1 MNKAVKVLITL
12 GVFTLVVLYFV
23 QACGNNK
30 PVGNAC
36 ENFNSLLMQKTE
48 EYFSNNLP
56 QEDGDVKTAS
66 IIELVNVGALT
77 LSDLESIG
85 TTCSGNVYVG
95 KSGDNYYYSN
105 DVTCGTCTT
114 GNLYTSWSEWQD
126 ILPNIINENSQVQ
139 VGMFYNYGKGELK
152 YTDWSEWALN
162 IDEIEEP
169 VLPTG
174 VTIANTEK
182 EEKTQYS
189 YRDGSFKWYKL
200 TGGTEYYS
208 NGKYYET
215 SPASG
220 YSKDTSTKTLSRT
233 TAINTSKTSLT
244 SSLAGLDY
252 DVVTTTAYKTL
263 TPRYIYSYNKPTGCT
278 AYKPLYKCY
287 NITGSYTQD
296 CYTSSSATA
305 LSACNAQSNVK
316 NCAVK
321 TCSTTSGG
329 TWDYNFVYGIQ
340 AGNILGLGET
350 SCITRCSGVST
361 NYSSCSKTALKTCL
375 LSGNVS
381 YSRCYSGIQVY
392 WASSYASTYF
402 LYKTCDYKLS
412 SGVIVH
418 YPSCDLYQC
427 DMSKT
432 NSGGTTTYTYG
443 YTYDTVSY
451 YNGGAT
457 YTSCS
462 DKTGYTNAEATG
474 TYSTTE
480 CTSAATT
487 TYTTYYLKSDGTS
500 TTIKSQADYLSDSE
514 YSALGSLGSNYSKTS
529 DSSSSGG
536 TYVEGTCPGG
546 VSSSTC
552 SQVTAYKA
560 KVYKYKW
567 YKTTSS
573 TKTWYN
579 DGEYSATGPSGYQPD
594 TSSAQWGEWSTFS
607 DTKVTATST
616 RQVKTQIMKRI
627 RKSYMGS
634 GTLYLENFLP
644 LGEFETKVGKT
655 LAELSQDTSLVIQ
668 KKIMYRYRTLNI
680 Q

>member
-1 MNKAVKVLITL
+1 MNKAIKVLITL

-23 QACGNNK
+23 QAFGNNK
-30 PVGNAC
+30 PVGSAC
-36 ENFNSLLMQKTE
+36 ENFNSLLSEKTE
-48 EYFSNNLP
+48 EYFLNNLP
-56 QEDGDVKTAS
+56 QEDGSVKYAS
-66 IIELVNVGALT
+66 INELIIAGKITLT
-77 LSDLESIG
+77 DLEKTG

-174 VTIANTEK
+174 VTVANTEK

-189 YRDGSFKWYKL
+189 YREGSFKWYKL
-200 TGGTEYYS
+200 SGGTEYYS

-220 YSKDTSTKTLSRT
+220 YSKDASTKTISRT
-233 TAINTSKTSLT
+233 VINPSKTALVNSL
-244 SSLAGLDY
+244 SGLDY
-252 DVVTTTAYKTL
+252 SGITTTNAYRLL

-305 LSACNAQSNVK
+305 LSNCNSLSNVK
-316 NCAVK
+316 NCTLKPCYSCAIGTWNGSQCVSGYDASRERVGSFQY
-321 TCSTTSGG
+321 TCYYVAFSSSATIECSGAGG
-329 TWDYNFVYGIQ
+329 TYNRACIEDSSYCGSTSKNWKCRSGCTTQWVCPNG
-340 AGNILGLGET
+340 GTLNGSVCET
-350 SCITRCSGVST
+350 YSAST
-361 NYSSCSKTALKTCL
+361 N
-375 LSGNVS
+375 
-381 YSRCYSGIQVY
+381 
-392 WASSYASTYF
+392 
-402 LYKTCDYKLS
+402 
-412 SGVIVH
+412 
-418 YPSCDLYQC
+418 
-427 DMSKT
+427 
-432 NSGGTTTYTYG
+432 TYG
-443 YTYDTVSY
+443 YTYQTVTY
-451 YNGGAT
+451 YNNGSV

-474 TYSTTE
+474 TYSTE
-480 CTSAATT
+480 CTSASTIK
-487 TYTTYYLKSDGTS
+487 YTTYYLTRNGEEVTNLSD
-500 TTIKSQADYLSDSE
+500 ADYLSDSE
-514 YSALGSLGSNYSKTS
+514 FASLGKSSYSKTS
-529 DSSSSGG
+529 YSTTAD
-536 TYVEGTCPGG
+536 TDYTEGTCPNGATLPTC
-546 VSSSTC
+546 VQSTI
-552 SQVTAYKA
+552 YKA
-560 KVYKYKW
+560 MVYKYKW

-579 DGEYSATGPSGYQPD
+579 GGEYSATAPSGYQPD

-680 Q
+680 IQ